1 MRCTLAAVALAVIAA
16 APASAQSLLVV
27 DGDTVRRGT
36 AVYRLI
42 GFDAPETWL
51 AKCPREKAM
60 GYAATLRLMYALAV
74 AHQLELKP
82 INVRDKFGR
91 ELARLFLDGRD
102 VVEMMV
108 GEGFART
115 HKGGRRRGWCET

>member
-1 MRCTLAAVALAVIAA
+1 MKLALAALVLAALA
-16 APASAQSLLVV
+16 APAAAQSLLVV
-27 DGDTVRRGT
+27 DGDTVRRGV

-42 GFDAPETWL
+42 GFDAPETRL
-51 AKCPREKAM
+51 AKCPREKAL
-60 GYAATLRLMYALAV
+60 GYAATLRLIYALAE
-74 AHQLELKP
+74 ARQLELKP

-91 ELARLFLDGRD
+91 ELARLFVDGRD
-102 VVEMMV
+102 VVETMV